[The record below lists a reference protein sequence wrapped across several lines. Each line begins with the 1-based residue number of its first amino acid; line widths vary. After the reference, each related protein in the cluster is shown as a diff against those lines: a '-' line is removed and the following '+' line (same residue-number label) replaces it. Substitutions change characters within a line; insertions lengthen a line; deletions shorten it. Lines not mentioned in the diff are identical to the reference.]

1 LRGVAAIF
9 VVIYHMGASESPSY
23 PFASAYLAVDLFFL
37 LSGFALSHAY
47 DPRFAKGMTFS
58 QFMRKRL
65 ARLYPSYIVGLLM
78 GIAVFFMMAKMVQTD
93 RFWIAAVTGLLLIPL
108 PIRLSKEPLIFP
120 ARWPGLALFMEL
132 VAKAAFAVFFLRL
145 RWRGL
150 ATIVVASSFI
160 LVVLAGTY
168 GNLNLGWD
176 VPNFGADFRPRAFR
190 SCRNIAAPAPAGG
203 IRTLWLDYVGR
214 AGIVALALP
223 IPAADHASM
232 IHSSFCC

>member
-9 VVIYHMGASESPSY
+9 VVIYNMGASESPSY

-37 LSGFALSHAY
+37 LNGFALSHAY
-47 DPRFAKGMTFS
+47 DPRVAKGMTFS
-58 QFMRKRL
+58 QFMRRRL
-65 ARLYPSYIVGLLM
+65 APLYPSYIVGLLM
-78 GIAVFFMMAKMVQTD
+78 GIAVFFMTAKIVQTD

-132 VAKAAFAVFFLRL
+132 VANAAFAVFFLRL

-190 SCRNIAAPAPAGG
+190 SLPEYCCTGSGG
-203 IRTLWLDYVGR
+203 RDSH
-214 AGIVALALP
+214 ALA
-223 IPAADHASM
+223 
-232 IHSSFCC
+232 

>member
-1 LRGVAAIF
+1 
-9 VVIYHMGASESPSY
+9 MGASESPSY
-23 PFASAYLAVDLFFL
+23 PFASAYLAVDLFVL

-58 QFMRKRL
+58 QFMRRRL
-65 ARLYPSYIVGLLM
+65 ARLYPSYRRIVDGNCRLLM
-78 GIAVFFMMAKMVQTD
+78 TAKIVQTD

-132 VAKAAFAVFFLRL
+132 VANAAFAGVLLEL

-160 LVVLAGTY
+160 LVVLAGTF

-203 IRTLWLDYVGR
+203 TRTLWLD
-214 AGIVALALP
+214 
-223 IPAADHASM
+223 
-232 IHSSFCC
+232 

>member
-1 LRGVAAIF
+1 
-9 VVIYHMGASESPSY
+9 
-23 PFASAYLAVDLFFL
+23 
-37 LSGFALSHAY
+37 
-47 DPRFAKGMTFS
+47 
-58 QFMRKRL
+58 
-65 ARLYPSYIVGLLM
+65 M
-78 GIAVFFMMAKMVQTD
+78 GIAVFFMTAKIVQTD

-132 VAKAAFAVFFLRL
+132 VANAAFAVFFLRL

-223 IPAADHASM
+223 IPTADHAKYDLFFVLLLAPATVAAGAGLRLSGLPARLAQ
-232 IHSSFCC
+232 ICGEVSYPSTSFTCRS

>member
-1 LRGVAAIF
+1 
-9 VVIYHMGASESPSY
+9 
-23 PFASAYLAVDLFFL
+23 
-37 LSGFALSHAY
+37 
-47 DPRFAKGMTFS
+47 
-58 QFMRKRL
+58 
-65 ARLYPSYIVGLLM
+65 M
-78 GIAVFFMMAKMVQTD
+78 GIAVFFMTAKIVQTD

-132 VAKAAFAVFFLRL
+132 VANAAFAVFFLRL

-190 SCRNIAAPAPAGG
+190 SCRNIGPPPAKKLHRLRPEGLARFGL
-203 IRTLWLDYVGR
+203 IRLGARELSLWPYR
-214 AGIVALALP
+214 FPQQIMP
-223 IPAADHASM
+223 SM
-232 IHSSFCC
+232 IYSSFCC